1 MIGATGTKA
10 SYTLLA
16 SLTFQAWKVIWRQ
29 QHPMPNA
36 MASILI
42 YGVVGPGLAG
52 TTISAGIF
60 DEMQVT
66 HRNVHYFRELRFR
79 LEAPCACR
87 RKLGL

>member
-16 SLTFQAWKVIWRQ
+16 SFTFQAWKVIWRQ

-36 MASILI
+36 MASILM

-52 TTISAGIF
+52 TSLLATIHDSRRLLTDMSI
-60 DEMQVT
+60 T
-66 HRNVHYFRELRFR
+66 FRS
-79 LEAPCACR
+79 
-87 RKLGL
+87 